1 MPKGP
6 LVSIA
11 VAAWVLCT
19 GGLAWAVR
27 PAAIDPAAILRNQ
40 VDKIGPGSVVFN
52 PPTEMTVGYQ
62 EPITVRPHQRHG
74 VAQTEQIE
82 VGSFM
87 RARLFGEGFTATTS
101 SDDAQAAWLY
111 AELPAKSGDQTGAPR
126 DKMYLFVSRVLGS
139 TEEVWQAIFASDRL
153 TYRPPRLVLYTSAT
167 YAACGLAEKIMG
179 PFYCPDDQ
187 KVYLDLSFFQ
197 EMQTDLHACDS
208 SGADCQLP
216 QAYVIAHEIGHHVQN
231 LLGIMPKV
239 RELQGSLETEAE
251 RNRLQVLLELQADC
265 LAGIWARKIKEKA
278 KINASDIAAAIRT
291 TEALGN
297 DTLQKSAL
305 GYVVPDS
312 FTHGSAAQRHHWFD
326 VGYATGLVKSCNTF
340 AGARQ

>member
-1 MPKGP
+1 MAWLK
-6 LVSIA
+6 LNRSRL
-11 VAAWVLCT
+11 AASC
-19 GGLAWAVR
+19 GLAYSVKDSRQQRVAMTRKPSGFMLSFQRSRATR
-27 PAAIDPAAILRNQ
+27 PLHRATRCI
-40 VDKIGPGSVVFN
+40 S
-52 PPTEMTVGYQ
+52 
-62 EPITVRPHQRHG
+62 
-74 VAQTEQIE
+74 
-82 VGSFM
+82 SF
-87 RARLFGEGFTATTS
+87 REF
-101 SDDAQAAWLY
+101 W
-111 AELPAKSGDQTGAPR
+111 
-126 DKMYLFVSRVLGS
+126 GS

-197 EMQTDLHACDS
+197 EMQTELHACDS

-231 LLGIMPKV
+231 LLGIMPKM

-297 DTLQKSAL
+297 DTLQKSAF
-305 GYVVPDS
+305 GVR
-312 FTHGSAAQRHHWFD
+312 SA
-326 VGYATGLVKSCNTF
+326 
-340 AGARQ
+340 